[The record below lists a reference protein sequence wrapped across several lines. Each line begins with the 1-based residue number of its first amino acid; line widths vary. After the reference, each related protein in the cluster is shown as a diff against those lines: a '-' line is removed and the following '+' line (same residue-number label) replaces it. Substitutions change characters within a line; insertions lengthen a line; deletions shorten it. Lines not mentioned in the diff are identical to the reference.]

1 MLSKAKI
8 KFIKSLQLKK
18 YRKAAQCFVVEGAK
32 RVQEGLASDFDIV
45 MLVATQ
51 EALGST
57 KPRGSFEIIEV
68 SEKELAAVG
77 EFQTN
82 DSALAVVKCK
92 PNNPL
97 EVAADEFALILD
109 DIRDPGN
116 LGTIIRTA
124 DWFGIHK
131 VVASSETADFY
142 GGKVISATMGS
153 FTRVKIFYTDL
164 REYLPR
170 VNAPVYGAYLD
181 GVNIKDVAFG
191 RAGIIVIGNESK
203 GINPD
208 LERFIT
214 HKITIPRFGEA
225 ESLNAGIAAGIIC
238 YSLRQ

>member
-18 YRKAAQCFVVEGAK
+18 YRKAEQCFVVEGAK
-32 RVQEGLASDFDIV
+32 SVQEVLASDFEIV

-51 EALGST
+51 EFLRST
-57 KPRGSFEIIEV
+57 KSPGSFEIIEV
-68 SEKELAAVG
+68 SEKELAGLG

-164 REYLPR
+164 REYLSK
-170 VNAPVYGAYLD
+170 VKSPVYGAYLD
-181 GVNIKDVAFG
+181 GVDIKDAAFG
-191 RAGIIVIGNESK
+191 TGGMIVIGNESK

-208 LERFIT
+208 LKQFVS

-225 ESLNAGIAAGIIC
+225 ESLNAGIATGIIC
-238 YSLRQ
+238 YAVRR

>member
-18 YRKAAQCFVVEGAK
+18 YRKEEQSFVVEGAK
-32 RVQEGLASDFDIV
+32 SVQEVLASDFEIV
-45 MLVATQ
+45 VLVATK
-51 EALGST
+51 EFLAST
-57 KPRGSFEIIEV
+57 KPRGSFETIEV
-68 SEKELAAVG
+68 NEKELHGLG

-92 PNNPL
+92 PNNSL
-97 EVAADEFALILD
+97 EVTADEFALILD

-131 VVASSETADFY
+131 VIASSETADFY
-142 GGKVISATMGS
+142 SGKVISATMGS

-164 REYLPR
+164 DVYLAR
-170 VNAPVYGAYLD
+170 VTMPVFGAFLD
-181 GVNIKDVAFG
+181 GTNLADVDFG
-191 RAGIIVIGNESK
+191 EGGLIVIGNESK
-203 GINPD
+203 GIHPN
-208 LERFIT
+208 LKRFIT
-214 HKITIPRFGEA
+214 QKITIPKFGQA

-238 YSLRQ
+238 YAFRR